1 MGHEN
6 AFWPSSSPSLPAP
19 PLPPLFISISSSV
32 VIPRLG
38 LSRAESLAV
47 EEAPG
52 DASRCFLRC
61 FLCIWCFGDE
71 VDGTTDA
78 AAEAP
83 FFEGTE

>member
-1 MGHEN
+1 M
-6 AFWPSSSPSLPAP
+6 P
-19 PLPPLFISISSSV
+19 PFSISSSV

-61 FLCIWCFGDE
+61 FLCIGCFGDDF
-71 VDGTTDA
+71 DGMTDA
-78 AAEAP
+78 APAAEAP